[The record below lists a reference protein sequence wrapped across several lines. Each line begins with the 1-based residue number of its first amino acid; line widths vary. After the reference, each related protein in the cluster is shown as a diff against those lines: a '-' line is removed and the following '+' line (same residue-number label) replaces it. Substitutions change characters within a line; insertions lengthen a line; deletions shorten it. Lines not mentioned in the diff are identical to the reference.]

1 MITHT
6 VLFRLNRP
14 PGDAAR
20 VDLLQALNRFAAD
33 PPHAAGPARV
43 DGSLALRGESP
54 RTADVLLEVQFAD
67 AAAFDAYIAHARH
80 QTLVKNVLEPLCE
93 GWWSVQ
99 SER

>member
-6 VLFRLNRP
+6 VLLRLNRP
-14 PGDAAR
+14 PVDADRA
-20 VDLLQALNRFAAD
+20 DLLQALSDFAAD
-33 PPHAAGPARV
+33 PPCAAGPARV
-43 DGSLALRGESP
+43 DETLALRGESP

-67 AAAFDAYIAHARH
+67 AGAFGEYIAHERH
-80 QTLVKNVLEPLCE
+80 QRLVTDVLEPLCE